1 MNAVADSVVAERQLV
16 LQVLHSTVQMLGP
29 VVGAH
34 VEIVLHDLSRPE
46 ASIVAI
52 ANGQVTGRRVGG
64 PVLGGPRHDLGFSAV
79 MRALQDRS
87 ASTPL
92 VLENYPTLAPDGRE
106 LRSSTVIFR
115 DRDGQPFASLC
126 SNSDLSGIAA
136 AHACLGQLL
145 GLGSAPEPLPDSAQ
159 ERPQDMEQLLA
170 QIIHSACPAGTRL
183 SKGHKLE
190 AVRQMQERGVFIVKG
205 GIEKAAA
212 ALGVTRYSI
221 YNYLEQIRA
230 QSAEE

>member
-1 MNAVADSVVAERQLV
+1 MNPPCDALLAERQLV
-16 LQVLHSTVQMLGP
+16 LQVLRSTLQMLAS
-29 VVGAH
+29 VVGQH
-34 VEIVLHDLSRPE
+34 VEIVLHDLDRPE
-46 ASIVAI
+46 SSIVAI
-52 ANGQVTGRRVGG
+52 ANGHVTGRRVGD
-64 PVLGGPRHDLGFSAV
+64 PVLGGPRQDLGFAAV
-79 MRALQDRS
+79 LSALQDRS

-115 DRDGQPFASLC
+115 DSSGQPFASLC

-145 GLGSAPEPLPDSAQ
+145 GLGSAPAPRHDET
-159 ERPQDMEQLLA
+159 RDMEQLLA
-170 QIIHSACPAGTRL
+170 QIIQGACPANATRL
-183 SKGHKLE
+183 RKQHKLD

-212 ALGVTRYSI
+212 ALGVTRYTI

-230 QSAEE
+230 EGAEE

>member
-1 MNAVADSVVAERQLV
+1 VLV
-16 LQVLHSTVQMLGP
+16 
-29 VVGAH
+29 
-34 VEIVLHDLSRPE
+34 
-46 ASIVAI
+46 
-52 ANGQVTGRRVGG
+52 
-64 PVLGGPRHDLGFSAV
+64 GPRQDLGFAAV
-79 MRALQDRS
+79 RRALQDRS
-87 ASTPL
+87 AATPL

-115 DRDGQPFASLC
+115 DSSGQPFASLC

-145 GLGSAPEPLPDSAQ
+145 GLGSAPAPRRDEAP
-159 ERPQDMEQLLA
+159 DMEQLLA
-170 QIIHSACPAGTRL
+170 QIIQGACPGNGARM
-183 SKGHKLE
+183 SKQHKLD

-212 ALGVTRYSI
+212 ALGVTRYTI

-230 QSAEE
+230 QGAEE